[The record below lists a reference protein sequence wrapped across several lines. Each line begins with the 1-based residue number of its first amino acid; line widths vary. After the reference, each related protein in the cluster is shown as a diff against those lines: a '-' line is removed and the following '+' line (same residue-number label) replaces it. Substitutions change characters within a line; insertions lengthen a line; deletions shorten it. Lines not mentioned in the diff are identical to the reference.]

1 MSEADHQ
8 TIMFLISALVGILC
22 GLCVVLG
29 MIVAWI
35 TRR

>member
-8 TIMFLISALVGILC
+8 TIMFLISALVGS
-22 GLCVVLG
+22 LCVVLG

-35 TRR
+35 IRR